1 MNDVRKRFSMDKDWL
16 FHLGEVNVSVNKSHN
31 SIYGRAKAGG
41 AIGPAGMEWN
51 DSTWQTVQLPHDW
64 SYQQPFDRENGVP
77 NFGFKPRGTGW
88 YRKKFRLAPEDQG
101 KQLMLEFDG
110 IATGASIYLNGSLLE
125 RNFSAYTSFTVD
137 ITDRAYYGERP
148 NVLAIRVDATEAEGW
163 WYEGAG
169 IYRHV
174 WLTIKMPLHLA
185 ERGVWVRPEKINDT
199 LWQTHIET
207 VVGNELENDVN
218 YTLTT
223 YIQNAKNDVVQKAR
237 TDSKCAAG
245 SKNTVVQKLNVTNP
259 DLWDIDTPH
268 LYQVHSVLTI
278 EGKLYDT
285 NVTSFGYRTIRICPD
300 QGFFLNEQPLK
311 IKGTCNHQDHAGVGV
326 ALPDGL
332 QEYRIRRLKE
342 MGSNAYRAA
351 HHNPTPELLDICDRL
366 GMLVMDENR
375 NFESSPEGL
384 RQLENMVTRDRNH
397 PCVVFYS
404 LFNEEPHQGTPI
416 GRRMV
421 RRMKQTVKRLDPTRP
436 ILGALNGGVMEDE
449 GTADIL
455 EITGFNYMHTSYDK
469 FKAKH
474 PAQPIIGSETVSA
487 FSTRGNYTNDSIKQ
501 VFDSYDREKA
511 PWGATVREAWEA
523 VVTRDFVMGTF
534 VWTGF
539 DYRGEPT
546 PYEWPSINTHFGIMD
561 TCGFPKDAYYL
572 YQAYWLDEPILHM
585 LPHWNWQGREGQPIK
600 VMTHTNCEEVG
611 LYVNGQFISREYVD
625 LYKQLEWEV
634 PYEPGIVRMEG
645 YNNGKLVKV
654 TEVATTGETT
664 SLRMELQ
671 KPYLHGDGKDAI
683 VINMYA
689 IDAQQRFVPTDS
701 RFVTFTLVGSGKIL
715 GVGNG
720 DPNCHEPDAAQARS
734 LFAGCCQLIV
744 QSIPGSD
751 PIVLLAEADGLP
763 PLTWVIQVKEA
774 AEPPHIA
781 SVKET
786 YVNDWHVTQEPY
798 MVRPDPLMI
807 MDPTDTNTWE
817 KVDVSYGTLNM
828 LRGIRGYVVFR
839 SPLLLPDLD
848 RSTSVSLHF
857 NEIQGDVEIYADTVL
872 LLSASLV
879 EPTSLEIPLREVD
892 LIGKKVITL
901 SVLVHMTE
909 QMSKPGIS
917 SSVCLVT

>member
-1 MNDVRKRFSMDKDWL
+1 MNDVRQRFSMDKDWL
-16 FHLGEVNVSVNKSHN
+16 FHLGEVDVPANKSHN

-77 NFGFKPRGTGW
+77 NFGFKPRGIGW
-88 YRKKFRLAPEDQG
+88 YRKKFRLPAEDLG
-101 KQLMLEFDG
+101 KQLTLGFDG
-110 IATGASIYLNGSLLE
+110 IATEASIYLNGSLLE

-137 ITDRAYYGERP
+137 ISDRAYYGDRP

-174 WLTIKMPLHLA
+174 WLTTKLPLHMA

-207 VVGNELENDVN
+207 VVGNELEHDVH

-223 YIQNAKNDVVQKAR
+223 YIQNAKNDVIQKAR
-237 TDSKCAAG
+237 TESKCAAG
-245 SKNTVVQKLNVTNP
+245 SKNTVVQKLNVINP
-259 DLWDIDTPH
+259 AIWDIDTPN
-268 LYQVHSVLTI
+268 LYQVHSVLTV

-285 NVTSFGYRTIRICPD
+285 TVTSFGYRTIRICPD
-300 QGFFLNEQPLK
+300 EGFFLNEQPLK
-311 IKGTCNHQDHAGVGV
+311 LKGTCNHQDHAGVGV

-375 NFESSPEGL
+375 NFETSGEGL

-421 RRMKQTVKRLDPTRP
+421 KRMMRTVKRLDPTRP
-436 ILGALNGGVMEDE
+436 VLGALNGGVMEDD

-455 EITGFNYMHTSYDK
+455 EITGFNYMHASYDK

-487 FSTRGNYTNDSIKQ
+487 FSTRGNYLGDSIKQ
-501 VFDSYDREKA
+501 VFDSYDQEKA
-511 PWGATVREAWEA
+511 PWGATVREAWQA
-523 VVTRDFVMGTF
+523 VATRDFVMGTF

-600 VMTHTNCEEVG
+600 VMTHTNCEEVS
-611 LYVNGQFISREYVD
+611 LYVNGQFISREHVD

-645 YNNGKLVKV
+645 YNNGQLVNV
-654 TEVATTGETT
+654 TEVATTGETA
-664 SLRMELQ
+664 SLRLELQ
-671 KPYLHGDGKDAI
+671 KPYLYGDGKDAI
-683 VINMYA
+683 AVNLYA

-701 RFVTFTLVGSGKIL
+701 RFVTFTLSGSGKIL

-720 DPNCHEPDAAQARS
+720 NPNCHEADAAQARS

-744 QSIPGSD
+744 QSVPGSD
-751 PIVLLAEADGLP
+751 PIVLRAEAAGLAP
-763 PLTWVIQVKEA
+763 MTWVIPVKET
-774 AEPPHIA
+774 AESPYIP

-798 MVRPDPLMI
+798 RERPDPLMI
-807 MDPTDTNTWE
+807 MDPTDMNTWE
-817 KVDVSYGTLNM
+817 KVDVSYGALNM
-828 LRGIRGYVVFR
+828 LKGISGYVVFR
-839 SPLLLPDLD
+839 SQLRLSEQERSSSATLL
-848 RSTSVSLHF
+848 F
-857 NEIQGDVEIYADTVL
+857 NEIEGDVEIYADMEL
-872 LLSASLV
+872 LLVASLV
-879 EPTSLEIPLREVD
+879 EPTTLEIPLREVD
-892 LIGKKVITL
+892 LNGKNAITL
-901 SVLVHMTE
+901 SVLVHMTK

-917 SSVCLVT
+917 GSVCLLT